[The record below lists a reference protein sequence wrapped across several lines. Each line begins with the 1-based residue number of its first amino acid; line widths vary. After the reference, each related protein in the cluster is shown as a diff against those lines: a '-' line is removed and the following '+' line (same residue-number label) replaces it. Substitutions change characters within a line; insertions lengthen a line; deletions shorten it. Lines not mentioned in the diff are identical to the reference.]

1 MVLKRLLF
9 GKSDFE
15 SSFTN
20 CFGFAMQCNSRELR
34 PSYRQRTRGP
44 ESISGRF
51 RTIQLQF
58 QRSTRCI
65 GHSAQMGS
73 DTTTTI
79 TTPSASAVFRMS
91 LWRQGLHVGWLG
103 ENSTEWA
110 VLVADIRQALLLEPC
125 PYNGSVYYQVS
136 GSLRYLAL
144 SPDACIGFYNW
155 ANASGFTREGRHL
168 VADDT
173 GQKLALQSAE
183 RNDLC
188 AWNGCRVLEVGFE
201 PVGAAV
207 GAR

>member
-1 MVLKRLLF
+1 MC
-9 GKSDFE
+9 SDLVP
-15 SSFTN
+15 
-20 CFGFAMQCNSRELR
+20 Q
-34 PSYRQRTRGP
+34 PS
-44 ESISGRF
+44 
-51 RTIQLQF
+51 
-58 QRSTRCI
+58 
-65 GHSAQMGS
+65 
-73 DTTTTI
+73 
-79 TTPSASAVFRMS
+79 TPAVFRLS
-91 LWRQGLHVGWLG
+91 LWRQGTHVGWLG
-103 ENSTEWA
+103 ENCAEWA
-110 VLVADIRQALLLEPC
+110 VVVPDIRRALLLEPC

-136 GSLRYLAL
+136 NSLRYLTV

-207 GAR
+207 GDQKRVGTPASALRDGSSLLVVGRPIRDAADPVAAARAILNEMSEALAPTS

>member
-1 MVLKRLLF
+1 MC
-9 GKSDFE
+9 SD
-15 SSFTN
+15 N
-20 CFGFAMQCNSRELR
+20 A
-34 PSYRQRTRGP
+34 
-44 ESISGRF
+44 
-51 RTIQLQF
+51 
-58 QRSTRCI
+58 
-65 GHSAQMGS
+65 
-73 DTTTTI
+73 
-79 TTPSASAVFRMS
+79 TTPSNTAVFRLS

-110 VLVADIRQALLLEPC
+110 VLVTDIRHALLLEAC

-183 RNDLC
+183 SGDLC
-188 AWNGCRVLEVGFE
+188 AWNGCGVLEVGFE
-201 PVGAAV
+201 PVAAGV
-207 GAR
+207 GVR